1 MRRILFCFALVTLA
15 LALAVNLDGQAGA
28 PSTLTPLQASERQF
42 VMGRIGLEVGG
53 AGQTGQT
60 RIQFW
65 LNTPTY
71 LAKPVALEASRF
83 TISRTP
89 SGGQLIESDAP
100 VRVTGFTLERSILDR
115 PMLQNSTDSVLTWDR
130 GFRLEISADGSPA
143 WFCCPRNN

>member
-1 MRRILFCFALVTLA
+1 MRLARIAVWVCAAFGLT
-15 LALAVNLDGQAGA
+15 VNLSGQAGA
-28 PSTLTPLQASERQF
+28 PSTAVPLQPSERQF
-42 VMGRIGLEVGG
+42 VMGRIGLEVTS
-53 AGQTGQT
+53 AAGQT

-71 LAKPVALEASRF
+71 LAKAVALEASRF

-89 SGGQLIESDAP
+89 SGGQLIESDGP
-100 VRVTGFTLERSILDR
+100 VRVTGFTLGRSINDH
-115 PMLQNSTDSVLTWDR
+115 PMLQNATDNVLTWDR